1 MNKVFKNT
9 EKIELDFNWSLIP
22 DGYNGIVLIFS
33 EKRERKNKKTGELED
48 YIYED
53 RWHHPRISQSLKE
66 YVKLTQ
72 NSSKTIDEILEKT
85 DKIYT
90 LLERMDK
97 EFKQF

>member
-22 DGYNGIVLIFS
+22 DGFNGIVLIFS
-33 EKRERKNKKTGELED
+33 EARERKNKKTGELED
-48 YIYED
+48 YIYEQPYY
-53 RWHHPRISQSLKE
+53 HPRIVGALKE

>member
-1 MNKVFKNT
+1 MNKTFKNNK
-9 EKIELDFNWSLIP
+9 KIELSEGWHLEP
-22 DGYNGIVLIFS
+22 DGFNGIVLVFS
-33 EKRERKNKKTGELED
+33 EKRERKNKKTDELED

-85 DKIYT
+85 DKMYT

>member
-1 MNKVFKNT
+1 MNKTFKNNK
-9 EKIELDFNWSLIP
+9 KIELSEGWHLEP
-22 DGYNGIVLIFS
+22 DGFNGIVLVFS

-48 YIYED
+48 YIYEQPYY
-53 RWHHPRISQSLKE
+53 HPRIVGALKE
-66 YVKLTQ
+66 YVRVTQ
-72 NSSKTIDEILEKT
+72 NSSKTIEEILEKT

>member
-1 MNKVFKNT
+1 MNKTFKNNK
-9 EKIELDFNWSLIP
+9 KIELSEGWYLEP
-22 DGYNGIVLIFS
+22 DGFNGIVLVFS
-33 EKRERKNKKTGELED
+33 EARERKNKKTGELED

>member
-1 MNKVFKNT
+1 MNKTFKNNKT
-9 EKIELDFNWSLIP
+9 IELSEGWHLEP
-22 DGYNGIVLIFS
+22 DSYNGIVLVFS

-48 YIYED
+48 YIFSEPHYF
-53 RWHHPRISQSLKE
+53 PKITQALKE
-66 YVKLTQ
+66 YVRVTQ
-72 NSSKTIDEILEKT
+72 NSSKTIEEILEKT

>member
-1 MNKVFKNT
+1 MNKTFKNNK
-9 EKIELDFNWSLIP
+9 KIELSEGWHLEP
-22 DGYNGIVLIFS
+22 DGFNGIVLIFS

-72 NSSKTIDEILEKT
+72 NSSKTIEEILEKT

>member
-1 MNKVFKNT
+1 MNKTFKNNK
-9 EKIELDFNWSLIP
+9 KIELSEGWHLEP
-22 DGYNGIVLIFS
+22 DGFNGIVLIFS
-33 EKRERKNKKTGELED
+33 EVRERKNKKTDELED

-72 NSSKTIDEILEKT
+72 NSSKTIEEILEKT

>member
-1 MNKVFKNT
+1 MNKTFKNNK
-9 EKIELDFNWSLIP
+9 KIELSEGWHLEP
-22 DGYNGIVLIFS
+22 DGFNGIVLVFS
-33 EKRERKNKKTGELED
+33 EKRERKNKKTDELED

-72 NSSKTIDEILEKT
+72 NSSKTIEEILEKT

>member
-9 EKIELDFNWSLIP
+9 EKIELDSNWSIIP
-22 DGYNGIVLIFS
+22 DGYNGIILIFS
-33 EKRERKNKKTGELED
+33 EKRERKNKKTDELED

-72 NSSKTIDEILEKT
+72 NSSKTIGEILEKT